1 MISLYWCVSLC
12 VSTVLSHTRSHAYFF
27 LFFHQTITRRRSSP
41 TANVVNIC
49 ALSSFTRYSH
59 FTLLSPASEC
69 ERARAKVNRVNHH
82 ESFLSTSVCVWW
94 RKVGLDAGSPPP
106 HAWLT
111 DWLTYWQTKEKREWK
126 KKKKRLSMTIKS
138 ASGESSRVRAFETL
152 LLSFSLFN
160 SLLLLSCIIS
170 QLCNRWWN
178 GEFGERDGRWQS
190 RLINSIV
197 SFYLF
202 CMVKTLL

>member
-1 MISLYWCVSLC
+1 MSWIFARSPPSHDILISLFWVQRVS
-12 VSTVLSHTRSHAYFF
+12 VSAR
-27 LFFHQTITRRRSSP
+27 
-41 TANVVNIC
+41 
-49 ALSSFTRYSH
+49 
-59 FTLLSPASEC
+59 
-69 ERARAKVNRVNHH
+69 ERKSI
-82 ESFLSTSVCVWW
+82 ESTTMKAFYPRVCVWW